1 MKIKGLLEIFI
12 EIDFDCCILRDLK
25 SPYKKQQKNHL
36 LSNICSFSPALRE

>member
-25 SPYKKQQKNHL
+25 SPYKNH
-36 LSNICSFSPALRE
+36 